1 MKEQWRKQLQE
12 KIADYQESD
21 IEVSWAEIE
30 KALAKNRQ
38 QAKVVPLW
46 IRRIA
51 AAVAVILVTGVGYWT
66 LFRHRTEINKTMLQ
80 RSYRRQPHQTK

>member
-12 KIADYQESD
+12 KMADYQESD

-30 KALAKNRQ
+30 KTLAKNRQ

-46 IRRIA
+46 IRRVA
-51 AAVAVILVTGVGYWT
+51 AAVAVILITGVGYWT
-66 LFRHRTEINKTMLQ
+66 LFRHRTEINKT
-80 RSYRRQPHQTK
+80 SVTKII